1 MCAAGV
7 GCRNNNFGFV
17 SEDERN
23 TPQAFSHF
31 TYESSNHRLLI
42 CDIQGVS
49 DSYTDPQVHSEE
61 PDGFG
66 GKGNLGQR
74 GIDRFLATHRC
85 NAICRYLKLPSI
97 NANYSDLGTLP
108 VTQYMSYEQVQI
120 VNIHHFPR
128 QAVSQHLLAKP
139 TTALT
144 SASATQQLER
154 DMAGAADTADS
165 GGLHGVA
172 IADMEDQH
180 CKGFCTIL

>member
-1 MCAAGV
+1 
-7 GCRNNNFGFV
+7 V

-49 DSYTDPQVHSEE
+49 DSYTDPQVHSVDM
-61 PDGFG
+61 DGFG

-74 GIDRFLATHRC
+74 GIDRFLSTHRC

-108 VTQYMSYEQVQI
+108 ITQYMSYEQVKV

-128 QAVSQHLLAKP
+128 TSVSQQLLTP
-139 TTALT
+139 THTKDPVKTDSPDLMTA
-144 SASATQQLER
+144 ASA
-154 DMAGAADTADS
+154 AGI
-165 GGLHGVA
+165 GLHGE
-172 IADMEDQH
+172 MEDQH
-180 CKGFCTIL
+180 CKGFCNIL

>member
-1 MCAAGV
+1 MRTSATL
-7 GCRNNNFGFV
+7 RRR
-17 SEDERN
+17 S
-23 TPQAFSHF
+23 PHF

-49 DSYTDPQVHSEE
+49 DSYTDPQVHSIEM
-61 PDGFG
+61 DGFG

-74 GIDRFLATHRC
+74 GIDRFLQTHRC

-108 VTQYMSYEQVQI
+108 ITQYMSYEQVKV

-128 QAVSQHLLAKP
+128 TSVSQQMMGREGKEVGGEGGDGMG
-139 TTALT
+139 
-144 SASATQQLER
+144 AT
-154 DMAGAADTADS
+154 GAVA
-165 GGLHGVA
+165 LHGMR
-172 IADMEDQH
+172 DMEDQH